1 MSKFS
6 DILLQLH
13 AEGEQIAQPTSESVA
28 DVQPTA
34 PSEPVTRSGQQAT
47 FGLKV
52 DKNTG
57 RRSVVMI
64 RNDEQPTESVRQP
77 PSQPTNQTNQTNQ
90 PANQDVQYNNQPM
103 EQSNLFNIEN
113 SEPKPYRDTAELL
126 QAIQH
131 NVVDERRIP
140 MEQAFAYA
148 NYKQQVMQQAMQQQ
162 QAQPPAEDNSAARE
176 NFYTRIEEASR
187 NAALQDLGLTEDD
200 LVMAEYSEDEELQ
213 ARVKRF
219 ETSLAWNRNSIMA
232 QVQAEQQRAY
242 NERMAVQQIYSDID
256 SKVAEYQRNE
266 PEFQNINV
274 MMNTYFTEL
283 PYKEAQKYATAINA
297 YQAGNINVE
306 QAQALQEY
314 YDKTRVAYYAKKNN
328 LGTPNSL
335 RVVPKV
341 EQAGSASSNYQD
353 NSVTKEQLRNAGDY
367 RLRRALIGQIL
378 NRRNK

>member
-1 MSKFS
+1 MNKFS

-13 AEGEQIAQPTSESVA
+13 AEGEQIAQPTSEVTA
-28 DVQPTA
+28 DVQPTT

-64 RNDEQPTESVRQP
+64 HNDEQLAEPINQP
-77 PSQPTNQTNQTNQ
+77 QSQPTNQSTNQ
-90 PANQDVQYNNQPM
+90 PTNQEVQYNNQPT
-103 EQSNLFNIEN
+103 EQSNLFNVEN
-113 SEPKPYRDTAELL
+113 NEPKPYRDTAELL

-176 NFYTRIEEASR
+176 NFYARIEEASR
-187 NAALQDLGLTEDD
+187 NAALKDLGLTEDD
-200 LVMAEYSEDEELQ
+200 LAMAEYSEDEDLQ
-213 ARVKRF
+213 ARVNKF

-242 NERMAVQQIYSDID
+242 NERMAVHQIYSDID
-256 SKVAEYQRNE
+256 NKVAEYQRNE

-297 YQAGNINVE
+297 YQAGNINAE

-328 LGTPNSL
+328 LGTPNSFHA
-335 RVVPKV
+335 VPKV
-341 EQAGSASSNYQD
+341 EQAGSAGNNYQD

>member
-1 MSKFS
+1 MNKFS

-13 AEGEQIAQPTSESVA
+13 AEGEQIAQPTSEAAA

-64 RNDEQPTESVRQP
+64 RNDEQPTESVNQS
-77 PSQPTNQTNQTNQ
+77 PSQPTNQTSQ
-90 PANQDVQYNNQPM
+90 PTNQDVQYNNQPA
-103 EQSNLFNIEN
+103 EQSNLFNVEN

-148 NYKQQVMQQAMQQQ
+148 NYKQQVMQQAMQQ
-162 QAQPPAEDNSAARE
+162 AQPPAEDNSAARE

-200 LVMAEYSEDEELQ
+200 LVMAEYSEDEDLQ

>member
-1 MSKFS
+1 MNKFS

-13 AEGEQIAQPTSESVA
+13 AEGEQIAQPTSEAAA

-64 RNDEQPTESVRQP
+64 RNDEQPTESVNQS
-77 PSQPTNQTNQTNQ
+77 PSQPTNQTSQ
-90 PANQDVQYNNQPM
+90 PTNQDVQYNNQPT
-103 EQSNLFNIEN
+103 EQSNLFNVEN

-148 NYKQQVMQQAMQQQ
+148 NYKQQVMQQAMQQ
-162 QAQPPAEDNSAARE
+162 AQPPAEDNSAARE

-200 LVMAEYSEDEELQ
+200 LVMAEYSEDEDLQ